1 MLLWSAQCSGLTPD
15 ECSLEFGK
23 VRHLSPQQFVEKL
36 AVELRVKGVVAGE
49 NYRFGYKAAGD
60 SSELKKLCKEWGL
73 DVFVVEAVMDKFD
86 QAPSSVQGDARDRG
100 QVSSTRV
107 RKALADGNM
116 KRVTNLLGRNHR
128 LFMTL
133 DNATRIQIESEE
145 QDHEEQREKR
155 VLYKVPLSDSC
166 NQYPAQGSY
175 RCKVAFQ
182 GLGQQQQT
190 WNGNGGALE
199 RSWECDVEITEDE
212 ARIWDL
218 ETPESLERRQG
229 FVSIEFR

>member
-1 MLLWSAQCSGLTPD
+1 LAGSVVALGKFDALHIGHRSLAEQASRMGPPVVLSFTGMGEILGWDKRLPVVAPCDRARVMLLWSAQCSGLTPD

-128 LFMTL
+128 LFM
-133 DNATRIQIESEE
+133 
-145 QDHEEQREKR
+145 
-155 VLYKVPLSDSC
+155 
-166 NQYPAQGSY
+166 
-175 RCKVAFQ
+175 
-182 GLGQQQQT
+182 
-190 WNGNGGALE
+190 
-199 RSWECDVEITEDE
+199 
-212 ARIWDL
+212 
-218 ETPESLERRQG
+218 
-229 FVSIEFR
+229 